1 MGKFNATFDGGVVAE
16 PELRTFDSGARVLSF
31 PVYVNERRKSRDSG
45 EFEDTGNVT
54 KIRVQLW
61 NEAADTADV
70 QKNDI
75 VEVQAALT
83 EREFDKND
91 GTKGRSLETTFVDS
105 VKRVYRAEGAR
116 KASGGGGFLPDEANG
131 FA

>member
-31 PVYVNERRKSRDSG
+31 PVYVNERRKNKDSG

-61 NEAADTADV
+61 NDAADNADV

-75 VEVQAALT
+75 VEVVAALT

-105 VKRVYRAEGAR
+105 VKRVYRAEN
-116 KASGGGGFLPDEANG
+116 KAAAADTAVG